1 MKKVAVGRLGR
12 SQKAGKRAHRPGSQF
27 QINMQRL
34 LLMLIGIGFNV
45 LASYLMYRFNLPL
58 YLDTIGTIAVSAL
71 SGYLYGATT
80 AVMTNV
86 VGSIYQP
93 ISLYYTSISVII
105 ALFSSFFIHN
115 PKLQKKRFVPLLIVM
130 LALIGGGLG
139 SAIQWGLT
147 GGPYYDDVAEV
158 AAAIAG
164 NGTFVYGFFCVLISI
179 GVDLVD
185 KGISV
190 GVAFLLVH
198 LIPKPV
204 RERMWNNSWMQR
216 PMSPEELKDVK
227 GRAKSRK
234 TRLSRRIFAMLLATT
249 VLLVTVQ
256 SIISTKI
263 YENNIVEEY
272 SETAKGASKLVVDT
286 VDGDMV
292 EEYLKSGQ
300 TRETCNRRGYQQT
313 NRTLSNISHHIN
325 NLKYVYVYQI
335 REEGAYVVFDVDEE
349 VPDSPVGER
358 LDIDESFRP
367 YLSDLLAGKEIPIV
381 ESNDQFGHLLTAY
394 SPIFN
399 SEGKCVAYA
408 GTDVAFASLDE
419 YSTTYILRILMI
431 LFGFF
436 LLILSCGLWLTKF
449 FLIHPINAIAISMDD
464 FAVTEVD
471 QKTLDQKVKDFRE
484 IRVRTG
490 DEVEFMY
497 DALCRMMTAVA
508 EQMRELRHYTEA
520 TAQMQNG
527 LIITMADMVE
537 SRDSDTG
544 AHIQKT
550 AAYVKII
557 LEGLKKKGYY
567 AEKLTPKY
575 MSDAVISA
583 PLHDVGKINVPDAVL
598 NKPGK
603 LTDEEYEIIK
613 THTTAGREIIER
625 AIDTVHGENYLK
637 EARNMAAYH
646 HERWDGKGYPEGLHG
661 EVIPLS
667 ARVMAVADVF
677 DALTSKR
684 VYKPAFPPEEA
695 LKIIQEG
702 SGTQF
707 DPKCVEAFF
716 DSLTEVKV
724 ILKKYNGV

>member
-1 MKKVAVGRLGR
+1 MKK
-12 SQKAGKRAHRPGSQF
+12 KAGGRIVRQLKQKHRIHGTGSRF
-27 QINMQRL
+27 QINMQQIVI
-34 LLMLIGIGFNV
+34 MFIGIGINV
-45 LASYLMYRFNLPL
+45 LASYLISRFNLPL
-58 YLDTIGTIAVSAL
+58 YFDTIGTIAVAAL

-80 AVMTNV
+80 AVATNLCC
-86 VGSIYQP
+86 SFFQP
-93 ISLYYTSISVII
+93 YSLYYTSVSVII
-105 ALFSSFFIHN
+105 ALITSHALHS
-115 PKLQKKRFVPLLIVM
+115 PRLQKKRFIPIFILV
-130 LALIGGGLG
+130 LALVGGGIG
-139 SAIQWGLT
+139 TGIQWVLT
-147 GGPYYDDVAEV
+147 GGPFYSDVAEV
-158 AAAIAG
+158 ASAIAG
-164 NGTFVYGFFCVLISI
+164 EGTFGYGFFCVLISV
-179 GVDLVD
+179 GLDLVD
-185 KGISV
+185 KGVSCGI
-190 GVAFLLVH
+190 AFLLVH
-198 LIPKPV
+198 LVPKAA

-216 PMSPEELKDVK
+216 PMTTEEMKDLK
-227 GRAKSRK
+227 GRIKAKRTQMSK
-234 TRLSRRIFAMLLATT
+234 RIFIMLTITAG
-249 VLLVTVQ
+249 LLVTTQ
-256 SIISTKI
+256 SIISMKLYEKSI
-263 YENNIVEEY
+263 YQEY
-272 SETAKGASKLVVDT
+272 STAAEKASNFIAVS

-292 EEYLKSGQ
+292 DEYVESGQ
-300 TRETCNRRGYQQT
+300 TIALCNRRGYQQT
-313 NRTLSNISHHIN
+313 LRTMANACRYMN
-325 NLKYVYVYQI
+325 NLKYMYVYKI
-335 REEGAYVVFDVDEE
+335 EEDGCHIVFDVDPEE
-349 VPDSPVGER
+349 QEATIGER
-358 LDIDESFRP
+358 VTFDDAFLP
-367 YLSDLLAGKEIPIV
+367 YKEDLLAGRGIPV
-381 ESNDQFGHLLTAY
+381 MESNDKYGHLLTSY
-394 SPIFN
+394 TPIFN
-399 SEGKCVAYA
+399 SDGKCVAYA
-408 GTDVAFASLDE
+408 GADVSFTDLDE
-419 YSTTYILRILMI
+419 YSNGYMFKVLVILL
-431 LFGFF
+431 GFF
-436 LLILSCGLWLTKF
+436 LLIVSCGLWLTKF
-449 FLIHPINAIAISMDD
+449 FLVRPINAIAYSMDG
-464 FAVTEVD
+464 FGVTEED

-484 IRVRTG
+484 IRIRTG

-557 LEGLKKKGYY
+557 LEALKKKGYY

-598 NKPGK
+598 NKAGK
-603 LTDEEYEIIK
+603 LTDEEYNIIK

-684 VYKPAFPPEEA
+684 VYKPAFPLEEA
-695 LKIIQEG
+695 LRIIKEG

-707 DPKCVEAFF
+707 DPKCVEVFL
-716 DSLTEVKV
+716 DSITEVKIV
-724 ILKKYNGV
+724 LKKYNDM

>member
-1 MKKVAVGRLGR
+1 MKKMAVGRISR
-12 SQKAGKRAHRPGSQF
+12 SLKAGRKAKRTGTQF
-27 QINMQRL
+27 QINLQRL
-34 LLMLIGIGFNV
+34 FVMAIGIAINV
-45 LASYLMYRFNLPL
+45 VANYIMYRLDLPL
-58 YLDTIGTIAVSAL
+58 YLDTIGTIAVSAV
-71 SGYLYGATT
+71 SGYLYGATA
-80 AVMTNV
+80 AVTTNV
-86 VGSIYQP
+86 LCSIYQP
-93 ISLYYTSISVII
+93 ISLYYTSVSVFI
-105 ALFSSFFIHN
+105 ALLTAFFMHA
-115 PKLQKKRFVPLLIVM
+115 PKLQKKRFIPLLIFL

-139 SAIQWGLT
+139 TAIQWALT
-147 GGPYYDDVAEV
+147 GGPYYSDVSEV
-158 AAAIAG
+158 AAAVAG
-164 NGTFVYGFFCVLISI
+164 EGTVGYTMLCILISI
-179 GVDLVD
+179 GLDLVD
-185 KGISV
+185 KGLSV
-190 GVAFLLVH
+190 GLAFLLAH
-198 LIPKPV
+198 ALPKRV
-204 RERMWNNSWMQR
+204 RVRMWNNSWMQR
-216 PMSPEELKDVK
+216 PLTAEEMRDQKK
-227 GRAKSRK
+227 RTKARK
-234 TRLSRRIFAMLLATT
+234 TQLNRRIFFMLLATAI
-249 VLLVTVQ
+249 LLVTVQ
-256 SIISTKI
+256 SIISMKI
-263 YENNIVEEY
+263 YEENIYDEYKTSVE
-272 SETAKGASKLVVDT
+272 KASKFVAAC

-300 TRETCNRRGYQQT
+300 TLGGCNRRGYQQT
-313 NRTLSNISHHIN
+313 RRTLENACRNMN
-325 NLKYVYVYQI
+325 NMKYIYVYKIKDDGVYI
-335 REEGAYVVFDVDEE
+335 VFDVDPEE
-349 VPDSPVGER
+349 KDTHVNQHI
-358 LDIDESFRP
+358 DIDPSFEP
-367 YLSDLLAGKEIPIV
+367 YKADLLAGKEIPII
-381 ESNDQFGHLLTAY
+381 ESNDRYGHLLTSY
-394 SPIFN
+394 TPIFD
-399 SEGKCVAYA
+399 SEGTCVAYA
-408 GTDVAFASLDE
+408 GADIAYASLDA
-419 YSTTYILRILMI
+419 YSGSYIFRILII
-431 LFGFF
+431 LLGFF
-436 LLILSCGLWLTKF
+436 LLLLSCGLWLTKF
-449 FLIHPINAIAISMDD
+449 FLVQPINAIAISMDD

-471 QKTLDQKVKDFRE
+471 QKTLDQKVKNFRE
-484 IRVRTG
+484 IRVKTG

-508 EQMRELRHYTEA
+508 EQMRDLRHYTEA

-603 LTDEEYEIIK
+603 LTDEEYAIIK

-695 LKIIQEG
+695 LRIIQEG